1 LPNYLITQLLHIG
14 DKLRRIMLRIR
25 LTRTGKK
32 RQPSYRIVVADKR
45 SRRDGRVVER
55 IGFYNPLPDPI
66 EYRIQEARALH
77 WLSVG
82 AQPTDAVR
90 RLLEKQGT
98 LSRLERVHL
107 GEDIA
112 TLVAEYEGV
121 DPVAMAQVDA
131 LEVESAVTEEE

>member
-1 LPNYLITQLLHIG
+1 
-14 DKLRRIMLRIR
+14 MLRIR
-25 LTRTGKK
+25 LARTGKK

-55 IGFYNPLPDPI
+55 IGFYNPLPDPV
-66 EYRIQEARALH
+66 EYRIKEARALH

-98 LSRLERVHL
+98 FGRLERVHA
-107 GEDIA
+107 GEDMA
-112 TLVAEYEGV
+112 TVVAEYEGV
-121 DPVAMAQVDA
+121 DPVALAQVDA
-131 LEVESAVTEEE
+131 LEVEPAVTEEE

>member
-1 LPNYLITQLLHIG
+1 
-14 DKLRRIMLRIR
+14 MLRIR
-25 LTRTGKK
+25 LSRTGKK

-55 IGFYNPLPDPI
+55 IGFYNPLPDPV

-90 RLLEKQGT
+90 QLLEKQGT
-98 LSRLERVHL
+98 FGRLQRIHA
-107 GEDIA
+107 GEDMA
-112 TLVAEYEGV
+112 TVVAEYEGV
-121 DPVAMAQVDA
+121 DPVAIAQVDA

>member
-1 LPNYLITQLLHIG
+1 
-14 DKLRRIMLRIR
+14 MLRIR

-45 SRRDGRVVER
+45 SRRDGRIVEH
-55 IGFYNPLPDPI
+55 IGFYNPLPDPE
-66 EYRIQEARALH
+66 EYRIKEARALH

-98 LSRLERVHL
+98 LARLERVHA
-107 GEDIA
+107 GEDIGVLA
-112 TLVAEYEGV
+112 AQFEGI
-121 DPVAMAQVDA
+121 DPVARAQVDA
-131 LEVESAVTEEE
+131 LTVESAVSEEE